1 MEFVGDVAVGLYMN
15 SFSLV
20 LVLVLFSL
28 CFKVVHEHDD
38 ADRLFFLL
46 CAVSGVYSMCGIM
59 YFLSKG
65 LNNYL
70 SRPVMMVYIT
80 LGRIAVLALLV
91 IWILFVDFKLNKSR
105 DHLRRRYRFLWGI
118 IGVIFMLYLINF
130 FTGIIFTV
138 DEELNPHYSPLFY
151 VILCINLG
159 CFFLSCETYF
169 RYKKEEGVAAYFSIL
184 PFIVPVA
191 VGALGEILVFYA
203 AETAG
208 FAVGLIFL
216 YFSMVRS
223 WLFDDGDPSFLN
235 TAYLQKVC
243 EAVRNGRDDIKG
255 AVIFTCENEAAL
267 RDILK
272 EELPKNCETI
282 RLGTGRFVFLS
293 IRGNRNFMQSL
304 ASMIGVEAQ
313 SYDMDHPLNKI
324 SFQAEYAFP
333 PKGAADPAEWLEN
346 LNSAPSANLNV

>member
-20 LVLVLFSL
+20 MVLVLFSL
-28 CFKVVHEHDD
+28 CFEVVQKHED

-46 CAVSGVYSMCGIM
+46 CAVSGVYSLCGIM
-59 YFLSKG
+59 YFLTKG
-65 LNNYL
+65 SNNFL
-70 SRPVMMVYIT
+70 SRPVMILYIT

-105 DHLRRRYRFLWGI
+105 DHLKRRYKFLWWI
-118 IGVIFMLYLINF
+118 IGAIFVLYLINF

-138 DEELNPHYSPLFY
+138 DEDLNHHYSPLFY

-191 VGALGEILVFYA
+191 VGAFGEILVFYA

-223 WLFDDGDPSFLN
+223 WQFDDCDTFFLN
-235 TAYLQKVC
+235 NTYFRKVC
-243 EAVRNGRDDIKG
+243 ESVRNGRDNIKG
-255 AVIFTCENEAAL
+255 AAIFTCENEAAL

-272 EELPKNCETI
+272 EEMPKSCEII

-293 IRGNRNFMQSL
+293 SRGNKSFLQSL
-304 ASMIGVEAQ
+304 ASMIAVEAE
-313 SYDMDHPLNKI
+313 SYDRDHPGNKI
-324 SFQAEYAFP
+324 SFGAEYAFP
-333 PKGAADPAEWLEN
+333 DKEAANPAEWLEK
-346 LNSAPSANLNV
+346 LERTDAD

>member
-1 MEFVGDVAVGLYMN
+1 MQLVGDVAVGLYMN

-28 CFKVVHEHDD
+28 CFKVVQKHED
-38 ADRLFFLL
+38 ADRLYFML
-46 CAVSGVYSMCGIM
+46 CAVSGVYSVCGIM
-59 YFLSKG
+59 YFLTKA

-70 SRPVMMVYIT
+70 SRPVMMLYIT

-105 DHLRRRYRFLWGI
+105 DHLKRRYNFLWWI
-118 IGVIFMLYLINF
+118 IGGIFVLYILNF
-130 FTGIIFTV
+130 FMGIIFTV
-138 DEELNPHYSPLFY
+138 DEELNHHYSPLFY

-184 PFIVPVA
+184 PFILPVA
-191 VGALGEILVFYA
+191 VGAFGEIFAFFA

-223 WLFDDGDPSFLN
+223 WMFDAGDTFFLN
-235 TAYLQKVC
+235 DAYFRKVC
-243 EAVRNGRDDIKG
+243 EAVRGGRDDIKG
-255 AVIFTCENEAAL
+255 AAVFMCENEAAL

-272 EELPKNCETI
+272 EELPKDCEII

-293 IRGNRNFMQSL
+293 VRGNRNFLQSL
-304 ASMIGVEAQ
+304 ASMIAVEARD
-313 SYDMDHPLNKI
+313 YDMDHPTSKI
-324 SFQAEYAFP
+324 SFAAEYVFP
-333 PKGAADPAEWLEN
+333 PKGAADPAEWLER
-346 LNSAPSANLNV
+346 LEKES